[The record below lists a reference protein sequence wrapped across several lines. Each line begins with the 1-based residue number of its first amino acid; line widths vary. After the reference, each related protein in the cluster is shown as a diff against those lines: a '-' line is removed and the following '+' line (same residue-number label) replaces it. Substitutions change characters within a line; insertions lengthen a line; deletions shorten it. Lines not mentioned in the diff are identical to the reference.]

1 MISSE
6 PTAGSPRVSAS
17 GPADAPDA
25 ATASP
30 AAPSSNAPLLEVED
44 LVVEI
49 PTRRGTLRPVD
60 GVSFTIRRGEIL
72 GVVGESGAG
81 KSITGAALI
90 GLLERPTRI
99 GGGRITLDGM
109 RLDTMDENALR
120 RVRGAR
126 VGTVFQDPSTSL
138 NPLKTVG
145 DQLAETAL
153 AHLDISRAEARKR
166 ALRSLVDVGIP
177 AAADRLDAWPHEFS
191 GGMRQRVVIALALIG
206 EPELVIADEPT
217 TALDVSVQAQ
227 ILALLRRLCTE
238 RGVGVMLVTH
248 DMGVIAETADRVAV
262 LYAGRVAEVGPT
274 REVLTE
280 ALHPYTRGL
289 MGATPDAS
297 PERDARDRLAQ
308 IPGAMPG
315 LSAVP
320 PGCAFHPRCPKAMA
334 VCETERPR
342 DAVRGEARVWCWL
355 HPPDGTVPES
365 VS

>member
-1 MISSE
+1 M
-6 PTAGSPRVSAS
+6 AS
-17 GPADAPDA
+17 DP
-25 ATASP
+25 
-30 AAPSSNAPLLEVED
+30 PLLEVED

-49 PTRRGTLRPVD
+49 PGRRGTLRPVD

-81 KSITGAALI
+81 KSITGAAII
-90 GLLERPTRI
+90 GLLERPIRI
-99 GGGRITLDGM
+99 GGGRVTLAGT
-109 RLDTMDENALR
+109 RLDTLGEAALG

-138 NPLKTVG
+138 NPLKRVG
-145 DQLAETAL
+145 DQLVETAL
-153 AHLDISRAEARKR
+153 VHLDVSRREARER
-166 ALRSLVDVGIP
+166 ALQALVDVGIP
-177 AAADRLDAWPHEFS
+177 AAAERIDAWPHEFS

-248 DMGVIAETADRVAV
+248 DMGVIAETTDRVAV

-274 REVLTE
+274 RQVLTE

-289 MGATPDAS
+289 MGSTPDAS
-297 PERDARDRLAQ
+297 PERDPRERLVQ
-308 IPGAMPG
+308 IPGSMPG
-315 LSAVP
+315 PGDVP
-320 PGCAFHPRCPKAMA
+320 PGCAFHPRCPEAMA
-334 VCETERPR
+334 RCATERPR
-342 DAVRGEARVWCWL
+342 PAVRGDTRVWCWL
-355 HPPDGTVPES
+355 HPPAEGRP
-365 VS
+365 